1 MSLDFSASF
10 RAPDTATG
18 AAPDIL
24 YMPNDL
30 KADFCLALLEE
41 AGASGISLRE
51 DRGEILHCCV
61 LPWHNEKRPSASLN
75 FEKMVYRCL
84 GCDSKGG
91 ILWLVGTIKGVY
103 GPEARNW
110 LSEQSGL
117 GGREFQL
124 GPLLQFLDAIEEAQ
138 KRTRTAP
145 TMAKYSE
152 AALNPWGQ
160 IYPGLTTGVP
170 DLGIAGRGLPEANLI
185 EARVGWDMDD
195 NRVII
200 PHFWK
205 GDLVGWQ
212 ARRIIEDDLLYP
224 EKFKSTADFPRDR
237 TIYLPYADDNPMKP
251 KRSIVVVESPMSTLR
266 HMHHLPM
273 ASTFGASLSEPQIR
287 LLSQY
292 PEIIFWVDNDKAG
305 WKIVEGSWDDKGVH
319 TPGPAEALTAYSN
332 VRVVPSDWVGDPAE
346 IDDDTAEALVAEAV
360 PLWLYERPS
369 ILRCMACRQPHGGP
383 CA

>member
-1 MSLDFSASF
+1 MTETIDM
-10 RAPDTATG
+10 
-18 AAPDIL
+18 L
-24 YMPNDL
+24 YMPSDL
-30 KADFCLALLEE
+30 KMEFCLGLLEE
-41 AGASGISLRE
+41 AGADKISVHE
-51 DRGEILHCCV
+51 DRGEIITCCV
-61 LPWHNEKRPSASLN
+61 MPWHNEKRPSAAIN

-91 ILWLVGTIKGVY
+91 ILWLIGTIKGVY

-110 LSEQSGL
+110 LSEQTGL

-124 GPLLQFLDAIEEAQ
+124 GPLLQFLDSIEEAQ
-138 KRTRTAP
+138 RRTKTP
-145 TMAKYSE
+145 QVMPKFSE
-152 AALNPWGQ
+152 AVLNPWGE

-170 DLGIAGRGLPEANLI
+170 DLGIIGRGIPEANLR
-185 EARVGWDMDD
+185 EARVGWDMDE

-224 EKFKSTADFPRDR
+224 EKYKSTGDFPRDR
-237 TIYLPYADDNPMKP
+237 TLYRPPTG
-251 KRSIVVVESPMSTLR
+251 KRIIVVESPMSTLR

-273 ASTFGASLSEPQIR
+273 ASTFGSALSEPQIR
-287 LLSQY
+287 LLQQY
-292 PEIIFWVDNDKAG
+292 PEIIFWVDNDPAG
-305 WKIVEGSWDDKGVH
+305 WKTVEGTWDDRGAH
-319 TPGPAEALTAYSN
+319 TPGPAELLTAYSD
-332 VRVVPSDWVGDPAE
+332 VKVVPSDWVGDPAE
-346 IDDDTAEALVAEAV
+346 IDDETAEELVAAAV

-369 ILRCMACRQPHGGP
+369 ILRCMVCRLPHGGP